1 MSEKRLSADLVTEY
15 AATKLEDHFAQI
27 SRCSRMLTGEQ
38 LWHRI
43 NSHSNSVANLLLH
56 LNGNIRQ
63 WVLGGLAGREIGRD
77 RQAEFDA
84 RGGVEVE
91 ALLADLQ
98 ETLREACGVIRGM
111 EAEHLAWEFSIQSY
125 RVSGAAAVMHVVE
138 HFAFHTGQVVTMTK
152 AMLDVDV
159 SLYDENGH
167 RRDGRSDEVP

>member
-1 MSEKRLSADLVTEY
+1 MSQERELAELVTEY
-15 AATKLEDHFAQI
+15 AATKLEDHFAQV
-27 SRCSRMLTGEQ
+27 SRCARMLTGEQ
-38 LWHRI
+38 LWHRL
-43 NSHSNSVANLLLH
+43 NSNNNSVANLLLH
-56 LNGNIRQ
+56 LDGNIRQ
-63 WVLGGLAGREIGRD
+63 WVLGGLAGREVQRD

-84 RGGVEVE
+84 RGGAEVE
-91 ALLADLQ
+91 ALLGELH

-111 EAEHLAWEFSIQSY
+111 EEEHLAWEFSIQAY